1 MYFFIIVF
9 VVLILYFVNKRRV
22 LVKQVDLFNKLL
34 YVEKSPERYIK
45 EIDRLL
51 LKFQSEKENNINLI
65 QKTVGLFY
73 AGKFEEAINI
83 LKNDINKIPS
93 NWQVIYYHNLI
104 LSLFF
109 NGEIEKGKELFS
121 EAKETIDVFYNK
133 NYNKVSIELIYA
145 VVDFYNGNGLKTL
158 EFFTNLTKTGINDYK
173 IAIGYYFMS
182 KIYDMENKIDESED
196 CLDKARIYG
205 QGSFIEHL

>member
-1 MYFFIIVF
+1 MYFFIIVI
-9 VVLILYFVNKRRV
+9 VLILYFVNKRRI

-51 LKFQSEKENNINLI
+51 LKFQSEKEKNINLI
-65 QKTVGLFY
+65 QKTIGLFY
-73 AGKFEEAINI
+73 AGKFGEAINI

-109 NGEIEKGKELFS
+109 NGEIEKGKELFA
-121 EAKETIDVFYNK
+121 EAKDTIDIFYNK

-158 EFFTNLTKTGINDYK
+158 DFFTNLTKTGINDYK

-196 CLDKARIYG
+196 YLDKARIYG

>member
-1 MYFFIIVF
+1 MYFFIVIL
-9 VVLILYFVNKRRV
+9 VLILYFVNKRRT

-34 YVEKSPERYIK
+34 YVEKSPEKYIK

-51 LKFQSEKENNINLI
+51 LKFQSEKEKNINLI
-65 QKTVGLFY
+65 QKTIGLFY
-73 AGKFEEAINI
+73 AGKFEEAIDI
-83 LKNDINKIPS
+83 LKNDINKIPP
-93 NWQVIYYHNLI
+93 NWQVIYYHNFI

-109 NGEIEKGKELFS
+109 NGEIEKGKELFV
-121 EAKETIDVFYNK
+121 EAKDTIDIFYNK
-133 NYNKVSIELIYA
+133 NYNKASIELIYA

-182 KIYDMENKIDESED
+182 KIYGMENKIDESED
-196 CLDKARIYG
+196 YLDKARIYG

>member
-1 MYFFIIVF
+1 MYFFIIVL
-9 VVLILYFVNKRRV
+9 VLILYFVNKRRV

-34 YVEKSPERYIK
+34 YEEKSPEKYIK

-65 QKTVGLFY
+65 QKTIGLFY

-109 NGEIEKGKELFS
+109 NGEIEKGKELFA
-121 EAKETIDVFYNK
+121 EAKETIDIYYNK

-158 EFFTNLTKTGINDYK
+158 DFFTNLTKTGINDYK

-196 CLDKARIYG
+196 YLDKARVYG

>member
-1 MYFFIIVF
+1 MYFFIIVCLVF
-9 VVLILYFVNKRRV
+9 ILHLANKRRI

-34 YVEKSPERYIK
+34 YIEKSPERYIE

-51 LKFQSEKENNINLI
+51 LKFQSEKEKNINLI
-65 QKTVGLFY
+65 QKTTGLFY
-73 AGKFEEAINI
+73 AGNFEEAINI
-83 LKNDINKIPS
+83 LKNKINKIPP

-109 NGEIEKGKELFS
+109 NGEVEKGKELFA
-121 EAKETIDVFYNK
+121 ECKETIDVFYKK

-145 VVDFYNGNGLKTL
+145 VVDFHNGNGLKTL
-158 EFFTNLTKTGINDYK
+158 QFFSNLTKIGINDYK

-182 KIYDMENKIDESED
+182 KIYDMENKIDESEEY
-196 CLDKARIYG
+196 LDKARIYG